1 LAIRLG
7 GEPNRRGRSRDNAGV
22 ATRSF
27 GDANMLQRALRN
39 AAATTPGAAVLK
51 RTGHHLDRGVS
62 RLTGGR
68 TTFSTLLT
76 GIPVVLLTSTGAR
89 SGRQRTVA
97 VAGIPHPDGLG
108 VIASN
113 FGQDTHPAWY
123 HNLKA
128 NPEAVVRV
136 GGDEWKARARLAT
149 PAERDD
155 LWQKGLE
162 LYPGWRKYEAR
173 AGERKI
179 QAFVL
184 ERQ

>member
-1 LAIRLG
+1 LTFPEQGETDHSVGSLARQC
-7 GEPNRRGRSRDNAGV
+7 GV
-22 ATRSF
+22 PARSF
-27 GDANMLQRALRN
+27 GDANALQRALRN

-51 RTGHHLDRGVS
+51 RTGHHLDRAIS

-76 GIPVVLLTSTGAR
+76 GIPVVMLTTTGAR

-113 FGQDTHPAWY
+113 FGQDKHPAWY

-128 NPEAVVRV
+128 NPEAVVSV
-136 GGDEWKARARLAT
+136 AGEEWKTR
-149 PAERDD
+149 ERRI
-155 LWQKGLE
+155 E
-162 LYPGWRKYEAR
+162 
-173 AGERKI
+173 
-179 QAFVL
+179 AFVL
-184 ERQ
+184 ERQFG